1 MPIVSIAIN
10 DSFHAESSLYRLKR
24 KTILHIIPGSSLLG
38 RRVALYCNVPVTG

>member
-10 DSFHAESSLYRLKR
+10 DSFHAESSLYRLNR
-24 KTILHIIPGSSLLG
+24 KTILHVVPGSSLLG